1 MTRSNYKGPFVD
13 FKLLKRAVDA
23 KKKNINTIYT
33 RSRNSTITFDF
44 LDLVVYIYNGKM
56 YYPLTVKKNILG
68 YKFGAFSF
76 TKKKAVYKKKKKKK
90 KYL

>member
-1 MTRSNYKGPFVD
+1 MTRSNYKGPYVSE
-13 FKLLKRAVDA
+13 KLLKKAIDA
-23 KKKNINTIYT
+23 KKKNVNVIYT

-44 LDLVVYIYNGKM
+44 LDFIVYIYNGKT

-90 KYL
+90 